1 MPKLWVRYRDVCP
14 FLLQDD
20 MNGSSVAIGA
30 IGKESRRT
38 HEEMEPRR
46 PASCRGPHD

>member
-30 IGKESRRT
+30 IG
-38 HEEMEPRR
+38 
-46 PASCRGPHD
+46 